1 MTTTTALATI
11 AAALVSI
18 LGTSV
23 IVRPTWS
30 ANRKRTIA
38 LVLAGTL
45 GVVSAAVTGQLGLS
59 DSTVHIVTRVVV
71 MIAVVIV
78 ASQGFHRQFAGAL
91 GVLEKATSPT
101 ATVVTVAP
109 DSTDPSEI
117 VLDDEIP
124 DAAVAEAASAYT
136 PEHAAD
142 DSPSVV
148 PDGEGVATSQS

>member
-1 MTTTTALATI
+1 MTATAALATI
-11 AAALVSI
+11 AAALVSV

-38 LVLAGTL
+38 LVLAVAL

-78 ASQGFHRQFAGAL
+78 ASQGFHRQLAGAL

-124 DAAVAEAASAYT
+124 STEAVSVAAAAADYT
-136 PEHAAD
+136 PEHAEDA
-142 DSPSVV
+142 SVI
-148 PDGEGVATSQS
+148 PDGEGVATA

>member
-23 IVRPTWS
+23 IVRPSWS

-38 LVLAGTL
+38 LVLAGAL

-59 DSTVHIVTRVVV
+59 DSIVHIVGRVVV

-78 ASQGFHRQFAGAL
+78 ASQGFHRQLAGAL

-117 VLDDEIP
+117 VLDD
-124 DAAVAEAASAYT
+124 DVLAAAEEHT
-136 PEHAAD
+136 PTHAAD

-148 PDGEGVATSQS
+148 PDGEGVATVQS